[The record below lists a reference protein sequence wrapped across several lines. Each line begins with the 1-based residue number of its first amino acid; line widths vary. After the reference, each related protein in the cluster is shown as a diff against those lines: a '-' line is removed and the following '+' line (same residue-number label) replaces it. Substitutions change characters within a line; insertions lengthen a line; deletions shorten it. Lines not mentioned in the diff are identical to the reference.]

1 MKIHL
6 QLMIISLYKNKNIFL
21 LNKMEY
27 ITEDNIREII
37 NQPEYLLFYFTAKW
51 CGPCQ
56 KIKPMILKLKEGL
69 NTDKIKFY
77 MIDIDD
83 NDELC
88 EKCNVTSVPTFILF
102 KDKKEVGQ
110 CKGANIVPVAN
121 LIKPYC

>member
-1 MKIHL
+1 
-6 QLMIISLYKNKNIFL
+6 
-21 LNKMEY
+21 MEC

-110 CKGANIVPVAN
+110 CKGANIVPVAE